1 LHGQARPG
9 LLRARVALLGTLCRD
24 SSPRISPIEPY
35 IVEGQLLIGA
45 MAWSK
50 KANDLRRDLRY
61 VLHSPVTG
69 PDSGEGNSSCTDRPL
84 MSARTMTAPRP
95 DRGGWPFRPA
105 RQSCSACASSRHC
118 SLTGTPAWADDG
130 SPAVP
135 AKRLQPLQPSPSVR
149 RRPAQTSLPA
159 RRHRHPT
166 HEAPSSAPQPRT
178 PTGLA
183 TPERQND
190 PSVRLDR
197 RGRSSSPACIWRISR
212 DGCDQWYSRCA
223 ISAPGMSEPSAD
235 SAQGNPPAARTAVL
249 PARRGWYN
257 DGDAQSAVRV
267 GDAADLWHGRH
278 IDGHRI
284 RGPDYVSVSIIDHG
298 DEGDFTAAIERD
310 PSAGTRLPWLDRG
323 CEGPPECASAAWVL
337 VPDLDYEICW
347 WPLWRLLTPVHL
359 PRGHRFAVHRRCR
372 LYGDRRRG
380 PLDWCATGRD
390 RAGRYGAAHRS

>member
-1 LHGQARPG
+1 MEAGRLRLHGQARPG

-69 PDSGEGNSSCTDRPL
+69 PDSGGGNSSCTDRPL

-178 PTGLA
+178 PTRLA
-183 TPERQND
+183 H
-190 PSVRLDR
+190 
-197 RGRSSSPACIWRISR
+197 SR
-212 DGCDQWYSRCA
+212 
-223 ISAPGMSEPSAD
+223 
-235 SAQGNPPAARTAVL
+235 
-249 PARRGWYN
+249 
-257 DGDAQSAVRV
+257 
-267 GDAADLWHGRH
+267 
-278 IDGHRI
+278 
-284 RGPDYVSVSIIDHG
+284 
-298 DEGDFTAAIERD
+298 
-310 PSAGTRLPWLDRG
+310 
-323 CEGPPECASAAWVL
+323 
-337 VPDLDYEICW
+337 
-347 WPLWRLLTPVHL
+347 
-359 PRGHRFAVHRRCR
+359 
-372 LYGDRRRG
+372 
-380 PLDWCATGRD
+380 ATE
-390 RAGRYGAAHRS
+390 

>member
-1 LHGQARPG
+1 
-9 LLRARVALLGTLCRD
+9 
-24 SSPRISPIEPY
+24 
-35 IVEGQLLIGA
+35 
-45 MAWSK
+45 
-50 KANDLRRDLRY
+50 

-183 TPERQND
+183 H
-190 PSVRLDR
+190 
-197 RGRSSSPACIWRISR
+197 SR
-212 DGCDQWYSRCA
+212 
-223 ISAPGMSEPSAD
+223 
-235 SAQGNPPAARTAVL
+235 
-249 PARRGWYN
+249 
-257 DGDAQSAVRV
+257 
-267 GDAADLWHGRH
+267 
-278 IDGHRI
+278 
-284 RGPDYVSVSIIDHG
+284 
-298 DEGDFTAAIERD
+298 
-310 PSAGTRLPWLDRG
+310 
-323 CEGPPECASAAWVL
+323 
-337 VPDLDYEICW
+337 
-347 WPLWRLLTPVHL
+347 
-359 PRGHRFAVHRRCR
+359 
-372 LYGDRRRG
+372 
-380 PLDWCATGRD
+380 ATE
-390 RAGRYGAAHRS
+390 

>member
-1 LHGQARPG
+1 MEAGRLRLHGQARPG

-35 IVEGQLLIGA
+35 IGEGRLLIGA

-50 KANDLRRDLRY
+50 KANDLRY

-183 TPERQND
+183 H
-190 PSVRLDR
+190 
-197 RGRSSSPACIWRISR
+197 SR
-212 DGCDQWYSRCA
+212 
-223 ISAPGMSEPSAD
+223 
-235 SAQGNPPAARTAVL
+235 
-249 PARRGWYN
+249 
-257 DGDAQSAVRV
+257 
-267 GDAADLWHGRH
+267 
-278 IDGHRI
+278 
-284 RGPDYVSVSIIDHG
+284 
-298 DEGDFTAAIERD
+298 
-310 PSAGTRLPWLDRG
+310 
-323 CEGPPECASAAWVL
+323 
-337 VPDLDYEICW
+337 
-347 WPLWRLLTPVHL
+347 
-359 PRGHRFAVHRRCR
+359 
-372 LYGDRRRG
+372 
-380 PLDWCATGRD
+380 ATE
-390 RAGRYGAAHRS
+390 